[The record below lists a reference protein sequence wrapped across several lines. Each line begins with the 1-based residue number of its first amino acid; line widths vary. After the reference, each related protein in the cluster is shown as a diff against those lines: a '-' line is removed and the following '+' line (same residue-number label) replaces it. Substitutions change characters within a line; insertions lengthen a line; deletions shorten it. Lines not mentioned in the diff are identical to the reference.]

1 MRRMTVS
8 IAGFIV
14 LVIPLLGQTLRKDAA
29 TSLGTEWKD
38 SPAQCVKALKLV
50 VEEQCPVCGLKEL
63 KKGVKEDSPQ
73 HALQVYDEAYKFDDF
88 WVLVATAPAAAD
100 NSQAAKSSDDAP
112 DPERDCP
119 PAKKAIE
126 DLYGRDI
133 PTLDK
138 VRTYYLQ
145 KNYLRA
151 LYWLLAAQG
160 DTDDKLKTAAG
171 KLTAIRACYA
181 SSVKANGAGVP
192 RLFQYVEDLY
202 Q

>member
-14 LVIPLLGQTLRKDAA
+14 LVIPLLGQTYRQDATKFLRR
-29 TSLGTEWKD
+29 EWGY
-38 SPAQCVKALKLV
+38 SPAQCVKALELV

-63 KKGVKEDSPQ
+63 KKGLEKPLE